1 MNKGTAFSSGSRPR
15 SGSSARSELQRGLLQ
30 RGSLCG
36 VESRVWADP
45 CLSRCPG
52 CLSGE
57 AGDGAGKG
65 HGCQRRAAQPP
76 QAGEPAARAQVRS
89 PLRSPLRAAS
99 CSAGRALV
107 QDGTVPHALFGATG
121 TFPGAQLIAG
131 SSAGTNGPPLATVPA
146 CTRSFGVFCLGACKH
161 RAL

>member
-1 MNKGTAFSSGSRPR
+1 MAAVPVQVAQPGPSS
-15 SGSSARSELQRGLLQ
+15 SEGRFVGWRVGCGLTLA
-30 RGSLCG
+30 SPM
-36 VESRVWADP
+36 S
-45 CLSRCPG
+45 PG

-89 PLRSPLRAAS
+89 PVRAAS
-99 CSAGRALV
+99 CSAGGALV
-107 QDGTVPHALFGATG
+107 RDGVVPHTLFGAAG

-131 SSAGTNGPPLATVPA
+131 SSAGTNSPPLAMVPA
-146 CTRSFGVFCLGACKH
+146 CTRSFRVCCLGACKH
-161 RAL
+161 GAL